1 VKTLTFNAVTSGGR
15 AFDIDFPLH
24 RETRSE
30 DGVSAMVTALLD
42 AISRTLESG
51 KGMSD
56 GDLLQSLALTLAIR
70 ARMLDVAP
78 ESARILALGLVD
90 SALQAARSAR
100 TYAVGRA

>member
-1 VKTLTFNAVTSGGR
+1 MKTVTFTAVTSGGR

-30 DGVSAMVTALLD
+30 DGVSAVVTALLD
-42 AISRTLESG
+42 AISRTLESS

-56 GDLLQSLALTLAIR
+56 GDLLQSLAMTLAIR

-78 ESARILALGLVD
+78 ESARTLVLELVD
-90 SALQAARSAR
+90 SALQAAWSAR